1 MTQDDNNQNT
11 PEVQEDMNELL
22 KIRREKLFQLQSEGK
37 DPFLNVKYDQD
48 IHSMDIHNNFEAH
61 EGKEVRIAGRMMTK
75 RVMGKASFCDILDRD
90 GRIQS
95 YVRKDEIGEEA
106 YAEFKK
112 YDIGD
117 ILGIR
122 GEVFKT
128 QKGEISVK
136 AHEVVL
142 LSKSLQILP
151 EKFHGLKDQEMRYRQ
166 RYVDL
171 IVNPEVRE
179 TFIKRTNIIR
189 SIRRFLDG
197 REFMEVETPVLQTIA
212 GGASARP
219 FITHHNA
226 LDMDMYMRIAL
237 ELPLKRL
244 IAGGFERVYEIGRV
258 FRNEGLSTRHNPEF
272 TMLEL
277 YQAYTDYNGMMEL
290 TESMI
295 KAVAKEVLGTLKV
308 PYGDHEID
316 FSLPFERLT
325 MVDAIK
331 KYANID
337 FDKVETLEEARALA
351 KEHHIEVEPR
361 HGKGDIVSFFFEEY
375 AEANLIQPTFIIDHP
390 IEISHLTKKKPDKP
404 DYTERFELFVVG
416 REIAN
421 AYSELNDPIDQRKR
435 FEHQEAMREQGDDEA
450 VLIDEDFLTAMEY
463 GMPPMGGLG
472 IGIDR
477 LVMLLTNASSIRD
490 IILFPTMRPVEQ

>member
-1 MTQDDNNQNT
+1 
-11 PEVQEDMNELL
+11 
-22 KIRREKLFQLQSEGK
+22 
-37 DPFLNVKYDQD
+37 
-48 IHSMDIHNNFEAH
+48 
-61 EGKEVRIAGRMMTK
+61 
-75 RVMGKASFCDILDRD
+75 
-90 GRIQS
+90 
-95 YVRKDEIGEEA
+95 
-106 YAEFKK
+106 
-112 YDIGD
+112 
-117 ILGIR
+117 
-122 GEVFKT
+122 
-128 QKGEISVK
+128 
-136 AHEVVL
+136 
-142 LSKSLQILP
+142 
-151 EKFHGLKDQEMRYRQ
+151 
-166 RYVDL
+166 
-171 IVNPEVRE
+171 
-179 TFIKRTNIIR
+179 
-189 SIRRFLDG
+189 
-197 REFMEVETPVLQTIA
+197 
-212 GGASARP
+212 
-219 FITHHNA
+219 
-226 LDMDMYMRIAL
+226 
-237 ELPLKRL
+237 
-244 IAGGFERVYEIGRV
+244 
-258 FRNEGLSTRHNPEF
+258 
-272 TMLEL
+272 
-277 YQAYTDYNGMMEL
+277 
-290 TESMI
+290 
-295 KAVAKEVLGTLKV
+295 V

-490 IILFPTMRPVEQ
+490 IILFPTMRPVE

>member
-1 MTQDDNNQNT
+1 
-11 PEVQEDMNELL
+11 
-22 KIRREKLFQLQSEGK
+22 
-37 DPFLNVKYDQD
+37 
-48 IHSMDIHNNFEAH
+48 MDIHNNFEAH

-351 KEHHIEVEPR
+351 KEHHIEFEPR

-490 IILFPTMRPVEQ
+490 IILFPTMRPVE